1 MLQREFA
8 KKNIVMKDTFG
19 TTAMFHYGAD
29 ILVEAARTESGA
41 GVPFSGP
48 PYIFSIFIIS

>member
-8 KKNIVMKDTFG
+8 KKHIFTKEALG
-19 TTAMFHYGAD
+19 TTAMFNRDAD
-29 ILVEAARTESGA
+29 IIVKAAWTESGA
-41 GVPFSGP
+41 GVPFSSP

>member
-8 KKNIVMKDTFG
+8 KKNIVTKDTFG
-19 TTAMFHYGAD
+19 ITAMFHYDAD
-29 ILVEAARTESGA
+29 ILIEAARTESGA

>member
-8 KKNIVMKDTFG
+8 KLYIATKDTFG
-19 TTAMFHYGAD
+19 TPAMFHCDAD
-29 ILVEAARTESGA
+29 ILVNSARTESGE
-41 GVPFSGP
+41 GVPFSSP

>member
-29 ILVEAARTESGA
+29 ILVEADRTESGA